1 MKTMTKMMVVA
12 IALMFAAALLVAP
25 AAARDT
31 NIEDI
36 KIGDTIYVWETGLN
50 LTGLNSSVPSLTE
63 VKGLRKFVDDEV
75 GKAELNFIAVGTPS
89 SFDVLESDVGSYLGV
104 YYPVF
109 ENNQAYDNTSIS
121 IRKPSLTADVVL
133 TADKTESV
141 DGKGVT
147 KTTKI
152 QFKVN
157 APSVGALYK
166 NADDVYG
173 AKVKV
178 EITTPGGAKV
188 TTFGKQ
194 DLKNIEVNK
203 TEMFLGEAP
212 YNLPLDLSDE
222 TAGTYTAQV
231 KWEYPDGFK
240 DYAPASNTVSFTI
253 ETRTVTIDSN
263 KDAVVR
269 TNPFVVTISGESL
282 TNYTVYVQSADT
294 KSPTIRAGQ
303 PSVWVNDA
311 DAATKLNASGTS
323 FNFVTNTS
331 AMVQTNAAGTRAIEF
346 ETDQNTDEKTY
357 TIRVAE
363 YDDLSNYDT
372 VKVKVEKGAITIT
385 ASGDRTYYIGEEITF
400 SGTNT
405 DSDKVYLFVTG
416 PNLNTNGVK
425 ADDPTESTITGNAST
440 FKEVNVESDDTWEWK
455 FDTQGYGV
463 DAGTYTFY
471 AVTDTKNR
479 ADLSDAE
486 YETVS
491 IVLRKGFISSSVS
504 STTVAK
510 GDKLFIRGNAQGN
523 PNDIAVWIVGTNH
536 FERYVESVEDDS
548 SFEFELKSA
557 DTKDLA
563 AGQYFVITQHPMG
576 DGDFNVDFNSDDANR
591 VGIVGTN
598 GKGTNGF
605 LHAGTGRLQGSDAAQ
620 ALIDLLNNQN
630 VDDTYNKLTFLI
642 QEPWIRIDPISD
654 KYIGTTFTI
663 SGTTNLGVDNELL
676 VDVKSS
682 AFQPTEKTASGEFSG
697 DAGTVKVVAG
707 DAGYNTW
714 SFEVNAAAFKAD
726 EYIVKVESIEADTT
740 TTDTFNVL
748 EGVPPTQPPA
758 TTPPTTQPPATTPP
772 TEVPAT
778 PASPGFGALV
788 AIAGLGA
795 VAFLVLRR
803 D

>member
-1 MKTMTKMMVVA
+1 MTKMMVVA

-25 AAARDT
+25 AAARG
-31 NIEDI
+31 NDI
-36 KIGDTIYVWETGLN
+36 RDILNGDTIYVWETDLN
-50 LTGLNSSVPSLTE
+50 LNDLNSSVTSLANIS
-63 VKGLRKFVDDEV
+63 GLRKFVDDEV
-75 GKAELNFIAVGTPS
+75 GKAELNFIAVGNQS

-109 ENNQAYDNTSIS
+109 DNNQVFANTSIS

-133 TADKTESV
+133 IADKTESV

-166 NADDVYG
+166 NASDVYG

-188 TTFGKQ
+188 TTFGTK

-212 YNLPLDLSDE
+212 YNLPLDLSNE

-231 KWEYPDGFK
+231 KWAAPTGFS

-253 ETRTVTIDSN
+253 ETRTVAIDSN

-294 KSPTIRAGQ
+294 KSPTIRDGQ
-303 PSVWVNDA
+303 PSVWVNDT
-311 DAATKLNASGTS
+311 AARTKLYNSGTS
-323 FNFVTNTS
+323 YNKDNITHTY

-346 ETDQNTDEKTY
+346 ETDQDTDEKTY

-363 YDDLSNYDT
+363 YNDLSNYDT

-405 DSDKVYLFVTG
+405 DSDTVYLFVTG

-425 ADDPTESTITGNAST
+425 ADNPTVSTLTGNAST
-440 FKEVNVESDDTWEWK
+440 FKVVNVESDDTWEWK
-455 FDTQGYGV
+455 FDTQDYAV

-486 YETVS
+486 YETIS

-576 DGDFNVDFNSDDANR
+576 DGEFNVDFISTDPVR
-591 VGIVGTN
+591 VGIEGTL
-598 GKGTNGF
+598 GTGTNGF
-605 LHAGTGRLQGSDAAQ
+605 IYTGSGRLQGSDAAQ

-630 VDDTYNKLTFLI
+630 VDDTYNKLTFLV